1 MHRFS
6 LRQLEYLTACIDHR
20 SIAKAADTLN
30 VSQPTISVAI
40 AKLEDQLGVQLLLR
54 HHAQGVV
61 ATANAEKILHS
72 ARALLTHA
80 TDLERQTMMTGTA
93 VSGDLRLGSFVTL
106 APVILPKLIHDLSN
120 EYPDIHLQIKE
131 GTQEYLLEGLQ
142 AGRLEM
148 ALLYDLELPPDI
160 RKTQLAEF
168 SPYVA
173 LPASHPL
180 AQQAS
185 VGLSELINEPLI
197 LLDVPPSRE
206 YFIGLFKSAGFTPNI
221 AHSSPSLELVRGMV
235 GYGLGYSLLVTRPQ
249 GDLTYDGQEIVA
261 RPLRDRLPKTN
272 VVLASLKSLR
282 PTQLM
287 RSLENLAIQIFR
299 E

>member
-1 MHRFS
+1 MHRFT
-6 LRQLEYLTACIDHR
+6 LRQLEYLTACIDHG
-20 SIAKAADTLN
+20 SIAQAADALN
-30 VSQPTISVAI
+30 VAQPTISVAI

-61 ATANAEKILHS
+61 ATANADKILHS

-93 VSGDLRLGSFVTL
+93 ISGDLRLGSFITL
-106 APVILPKLIHDLSN
+106 APAILPKLIHALTK
-120 EYPDIHLQIKE
+120 EYPDVHLKINE
-131 GTQEYLLEGLQ
+131 GTQEYLLDGLY

-148 ALLYDLELPPDI
+148 ALLYDLDLPSDI
-160 RKTQLAEF
+160 RKTELAEF

-173 LPASHPL
+173 LPATHPL
-180 AQQAS
+180 AKQTS
-185 VGLSELINEPLI
+185 IGFHELIDEPLI
-197 LLDVPPSRE
+197 LLDVMPSRE
-206 YFIGLFKSAGFTPNI
+206 YFLGLFKSAGFVPNI

-249 GDLTYDGQEIVA
+249 GDLTYDGQKIVA
-261 RPLRDRLPKTN
+261 RPLRDDLPKSK
-272 VVLASLKSLR
+272 VVFASLKSLR

-287 RSLENLAIQIFR
+287 NSFENLAKQIFR